1 MPVLI
6 ALNDRVDS
14 YKTTGLG
21 VGLEKGTIFASTL
34 IEKEID
40 LLPGQVFAFISDGIT
55 EAMNE
60 ENELFGEDRLTEI
73 LKNKSDASSNGTMN
87 ELWNSV
93 KIFRG
98 SAEQNDD
105 MTAVI
110 IRIKR

>member
-1 MPVLI
+1 MPVI
-6 ALNDRVDS
+6 VTLNNEIEF

-21 VGLEKGTIFASTL
+21 VGLEKGVIFEKTL

-40 LLPGQVFAFISDGIT
+40 LYAGQMFAFVSDGIT

-60 ENELFGEDRLTEI
+60 KDELFGEERLSA
-73 LKNKSDASSNGTMN
+73 LLNNSKVSANDTMN
-87 ELWNSV
+87 QLWDSI

-105 MTAVI
+105 MTVVLV
-110 IRIKR
+110 RVK